1 VRRLGTTPASPMAV
15 LGAQLLRHA
24 AAIAASSLVVVL
36 GSRLAFDVPLPASLL
51 GYLVA
56 YIVALAASLALGGA
70 ITAISPSSKVGPVI
84 GMIAFF
90 PSMFCAGVYVPIEVL
105 RGPVH
110 TIAGFTPYGV
120 ASNALNRAVLDTF
133 LALADLAV
141 NGSWAVM
148 LLAVAVRF
156 FHWE

>member
-1 VRRLGTTPASPMAV
+1 MEV
-15 LGAQLLRHA
+15 LGAQLLLHA

-70 ITAISPSSKVGPVI
+70 ITAISPSSKVGQVI

-105 RGPVH
+105 GGPVH
-110 TIAGFTPYGV
+110 TIVGFTPYGA

-133 LALADLAV
+133 PALADFAV
-141 NGSWAVM
+141 TGSWAVV